1 MTKIVRLSEFQYE
14 IPIFTINK
22 DFDSFY
28 ANFLKTDLGK
38 IYLSTPFS
46 ELGQVFKLKDSKKGT
61 HCYFS
66 PKGKIALMMLKNYY
80 GCSDKKLIEL
90 LNGNIFMQFF
100 CDILIPINKPLTN
113 FKIVSQIRMELSKN
127 LNVRKSQEILARK
140 WVPFMSDLDKMFT
153 DATCYESEVR
163 FPTNQKLLWE
173 SVQWNYKQMESLCHL
188 LKIKLPR
195 TKYLDWCRRYNEYS
209 KKRKKQSKFKIKVT
223 RGLLKLLY
231 KLNAEL
237 SKIENQN
244 SFEATKK
251 YRQQRA
257 IIAKVYQQ
265 QSQIFKTGKSVPD
278 RIVSI
283 SKSYIRP
290 IVRGKEVKQVE
301 FGAKVNK
308 IQIDGINF
316 IEHIQFRAFN
326 EGTRLQSSV
335 FCAQNLTKTKI
346 KMLGADAIYA
356 TNKNRTFASSNHIHT
371 DFVRKGKA
379 GKNEEQ
385 RKILAKEI
393 KKERAT
399 RLEGSFG
406 KEKEHYNLKK
416 IKAKTQKSEMLWIFF
431 GIHTANALEIG
442 RRIFKQQ
449 QILAA

>member
-1 MTKIVRLSEFQYE
+1 MTKIKRISELQYQ
-14 IPIFTINK
+14 FSFFSINE
-22 DFDSFY
+22 DFDTFY
-28 ANFLKTDLGK
+28 EHFLKTDLGK
-38 IYLSTPFS
+38 IYLSMPFS
-46 ELGQVFKLKDSKKGT
+46 ELAQTFKLKDFQKGT
-61 HCYFS
+61 PCYFS

-90 LNGNIFMQFF
+90 LNGNVFMQFF
-100 CDILIPINKPLTN
+100 CDVLIPINKPLKS
-113 FKIVSQIRMELSKN
+113 FKIVSQIRMELSKT
-127 LNVRKSQEILARK
+127 LSIRKAQEILAQQ
-140 WVPFMSDLDKMFT
+140 WVLYMDDLDKMLT

-173 SVQWNYKQMESLCHL
+173 CVQWNYKQMEALCRL

-195 TKYLDWCRRYNEYS
+195 TKYLDWCKRYNQYS
-209 KKRKKQSKFKIKVT
+209 KKRKKQSKHRIKVT

-231 KLNAEL
+231 KLNGEL
-237 SKIENQN
+237 SRIEKQN
-244 SFEATKK
+244 PFEATVK
-251 YRQQRA
+251 YTQQRS
-257 IIAKVYQQ
+257 IIRKVYKQQ
-265 QSQIFKTGKSVPD
+265 NQIFITGKSVPD

-316 IEHIQFRAFN
+316 IEHIQYRAFN

-356 TNKNRTFASSNHIHT
+356 TNKNRTFTSSNKIQT

-379 GKNEEQ
+379 GKNEEH
-385 RKILAKEI
+385 RKILAQQI

-406 KEKEHYNLKK
+406 KEKEHYHLKK
-416 IKAKTQKSEMLWIFF
+416 IKAKTQKSEILWIFF

-442 RRIFKQQ
+442 RRIYQQ
-449 QILAA
+449 QQNIAA

>member
-1 MTKIVRLSEFQYE
+1 MAKIVRLSEFQYKFS
-14 IPIFTINK
+14 IFTINEN
-22 DFDSFY
+22 FDSFY
-28 ANFLKTDLGK
+28 AQFLKTDLGK
-38 IYLSTPFS
+38 IYLSMPFS
-46 ELGQVFKLKDSKKGT
+46 ELSQAFKLKDSNKGT

-100 CDILIPINKPLTN
+100 CDILIPIDKPLTN
-113 FKIVSQIRMELSKN
+113 FKIVSQIRMELSKG
-127 LNVRKSQEILARK
+127 LNIRKSQEILAK
-140 WVPFMSDLDKMFT
+140 NWIPFMSDLDKIFT

-173 SVQWNYKQMESLCHL
+173 CVQWNYKQMEALCGM

-209 KKRKKQSKFKIKVT
+209 KKRKKQSKHRTKVT

-237 SKIENQN
+237 NKIENQN

-251 YRQQRA
+251 YKNQRSL
-257 IIAKVYQQ
+257 IAKVYQQ

-278 RIVSI
+278 RIISI

-316 IEHIQFRAFN
+316 IEHIQYRAFN
-326 EGTRLQSSV
+326 EGTRLQSTV
-335 FCAQNLTKTKI
+335 FCAQNLTKTKV

-356 TNKNRTFASSNHIHT
+356 TNKNRTFTTSNNIQT

-431 GIHTANALEIG
+431 GIHTGNALEIG
-442 RRIFKQQ
+442 RRILKQQ
-449 QILAA
+449 QIIAA

>member
-1 MTKIVRLSEFQYE
+1 MAKIVRLSEFQYKFS
-14 IPIFTINK
+14 IFTINEN
-22 DFDSFY
+22 FDSFY
-28 ANFLKTDLGK
+28 AQFLKTDLGK
-38 IYLSTPFS
+38 IYLSMPFS
-46 ELGQVFKLKDSKKGT
+46 ELSQAFKLKDSNKGT

-100 CDILIPINKPLTN
+100 CDILIPIDKPLTN
-113 FKIVSQIRMELSKN
+113 FKIVSQIRMELSKG
-127 LNVRKSQEILARK
+127 LNIRKSQEILAK
-140 WVPFMSDLDKMFT
+140 NWIPYMSDLDKIFT

-173 SVQWNYKQMESLCHL
+173 CVQWNYKQMEALCGM

-209 KKRKKQSKFKIKVT
+209 KKRKKQSKHRTKVT

-237 SKIENQN
+237 NKIENQN

-251 YRQQRA
+251 YKNQRSL
-257 IIAKVYQQ
+257 IAKVYQQ

-278 RIVSI
+278 RIISI

-316 IEHIQFRAFN
+316 IEHIQYRAFN
-326 EGTRLQSSV
+326 EGTRLQSTV
-335 FCAQNLTKTKI
+335 FCAQNLTKTKV

-356 TNKNRTFASSNHIHT
+356 TNKNRTFTTSNNIQT

-393 KKERAT
+393 KKERST

-431 GIHTANALEIG
+431 GIHTGNALEIG
-442 RRIFKQQ
+442 RRILKQQ

>member
-1 MTKIVRLSEFQYE
+1 
-14 IPIFTINK
+14 
-22 DFDSFY
+22 
-28 ANFLKTDLGK
+28 
-38 IYLSTPFS
+38 
-46 ELGQVFKLKDSKKGT
+46 
-61 HCYFS
+61 
-66 PKGKIALMMLKNYY
+66 
-80 GCSDKKLIEL
+80 
-90 LNGNIFMQFF
+90 
-100 CDILIPINKPLTN
+100 
-113 FKIVSQIRMELSKN
+113 
-127 LNVRKSQEILARK
+127 
-140 WVPFMSDLDKMFT
+140 
-153 DATCYESEVR
+153 
-163 FPTNQKLLWE
+163 
-173 SVQWNYKQMESLCHL
+173 LCRT

-209 KKRKKQSKFKIKVT
+209 KKRKKQSKYRTKVT

-231 KLNAEL
+231 KLGGEL
-237 SKIENQN
+237 NKIENQN
-244 SFEATKK
+244 SFEATAK
-251 YRQQRA
+251 YKQQRA
-257 IIAKVYQQ
+257 IITKVYQQ
-265 QSQIFKTGKSVPD
+265 QAQIFKTGKSVPD

-316 IEHIQFRAFN
+316 IEHIQYRAFN

-346 KMLGADAIYA
+346 RMLGADAIYA
-356 TNKNRTFASSNHIHT
+356 TNKNRTFASSNKIQT

-379 GKNEEQ
+379 GKNEEL

-393 KKERAT
+393 KKERST

-416 IKAKTQKSEMLWIFF
+416 IKAKTQKSEILWIFF

-442 RRIFKQQ
+442 RRIFKKSQD
-449 QILAA
+449 IAA

>member
-1 MTKIVRLSEFQYE
+1 
-14 IPIFTINK
+14 
-22 DFDSFY
+22 
-28 ANFLKTDLGK
+28 
-38 IYLSTPFS
+38 
-46 ELGQVFKLKDSKKGT
+46 
-61 HCYFS
+61 
-66 PKGKIALMMLKNYY
+66 
-80 GCSDKKLIEL
+80 
-90 LNGNIFMQFF
+90 
-100 CDILIPINKPLTN
+100 
-113 FKIVSQIRMELSKN
+113 MELSKS
-127 LNVRKSQEILARK
+127 LNIRKSQEILAK
-140 WVPFMSDLDKMFT
+140 NWIPYMKDLDKILT

-173 SVQWNYKQMESLCHL
+173 CVQWNYKQMESLCHL

-209 KKRKKQSKFKIKVT
+209 KKRKKQFKYRVKVT

-231 KLNAEL
+231 KLNGEL
-237 SKIENQN
+237 SRIENQN
-244 SFEATKK
+244 PFEATAK
-251 YRQQRA
+251 YKQQRA
-257 IIAKVYQQ
+257 IIAKVYSQQ
-265 QSQIFKTGKSVPD
+265 AQIFKTGKSVPD

-316 IEHIQFRAFN
+316 IEHIQYRAFN

-335 FCAQNLTKTKI
+335 FCAQNLTKTKV

-356 TNKNRTFASSNHIHT
+356 TNKNRTFTSNHKIQT

-379 GKNEEQ
+379 GKDEEQ

-442 RRIFKQQ
+442 RRIFQKQQ
-449 QILAA
+449 TLAA

>member
-46 ELGQVFKLKDSKKGT
+46 ELGESFKLKDSRKGT

-113 FKIVSQIRMELSKN
+113 FKIVSQIRMELSKG
-127 LNVRKSQEILARK
+127 LSVRKSQEILARK
-140 WVPFMSDLDKMFT
+140 WVPFMSDLDKMFA

-173 SVQWNYKQMESLCHL
+173 CVEWNYKQMESLCDL

-237 SKIENQN
+237 NRIENLN
-244 SFEATKK
+244 PFEATAK
-251 YRQQRA
+251 YKQQRS
-257 IIAKVYQQ
+257 IITKVYQQ
-265 QSQIFKTGKSVPD
+265 QAQIFRTGKSVPD

-316 IEHIQFRAFN
+316 IEHIQYRAFN

-335 FCAQNLTKTKI
+335 FCAQNLTRTKI

-356 TNKNRTFASSNHIHT
+356 TNKNRTFTSSNHIHT

-416 IKAKTQKSEMLWIFF
+416 IKAKTQKSEILWIFF

-442 RRIFKQQ
+442 RRIYRNQQ
-449 QILAA
+449 TLAA